1 VSAPYHCEVCDRMD
15 LKKETAVVNVTDL
28 PWFEMF
34 TLKYSVNQMKV
45 LRLLERRN
53 VGRFQKEGRLSSG
66 EVSP

>member
-1 VSAPYHCEVCDRMD
+1 MD